1 MKTSLLAAT
10 ILSASLFSG
19 AANAQESVLESL
31 LTRMVS
37 TAITVTSN
45 EVKANV
51 YESVVNTAYHFD
63 LEGESATGSV
73 SVTDIVSAD
82 PKGAEQQDKDAE

>member
-19 AANAQESVLESL
+19 VARAQESVLESL

-45 EVKANV
+45 EVQANV

-63 LEGESATGSV
+63 LKGESKMGSV
-73 SVTDIVSAD
+73 SVTDIASAD
-82 PKGAEQQDKDAE
+82 TESVDEQDKDAE